1 MKLPNFEQSVFINC
15 PFDDGFAP
23 ILQAVSFCVT
33 LLGFVPRL
41 APENADN
48 AESRLDRIVELVRT
62 SKYGIH
68 DLSRCKATVVG
79 EYARMNMPFELGLD
93 FACRKFGVAQ
103 LASKAILVLE
113 AERYEYQKT
122 LSDISGWDIRSH
134 RGQWQRALA
143 HTRAWLVA
151 SAGAPGLGT
160 SKIQS
165 KYFDFQEWYYERELA
180 AGSSE
185 ADIQEYPNTE
195 VLRAM
200 SEWVALGQ
208 PPTFD

>member
-1 MKLPNFEQSVFINC
+1 MPTFEQSVFINC
-15 PFDDGFAP
+15 PFDDDYAP

-33 LLGFVPRL
+33 LLGFIPRL

-48 AESRLDRIVELVRT
+48 AESRLDRIVELVRS

-68 DLSRCKATVVG
+68 DLSRCKAAYVG

-93 FACRKFGVAQ
+93 FACRKYGGGH
-103 LASKAILVLE
+103 LSSKALLVLE
-113 AERYEYQKT
+113 AERYEYQRT
-122 LSDISGWDIRSH
+122 LSDIAGWDIRSH
-134 RGQWQRALA
+134 RGEWQRALG
-143 HTRAWLVA
+143 HTRDWLVA
-151 SAGAPGLGT
+151 GAGAPRLGR

-185 ADIQEYPNTE
+185 ADIQAYPNTE
-195 VLRAM
+195 VLTAM
-200 SEWVALGQ
+200 TEWMALDQ
-208 PPTFD
+208 PTTFD